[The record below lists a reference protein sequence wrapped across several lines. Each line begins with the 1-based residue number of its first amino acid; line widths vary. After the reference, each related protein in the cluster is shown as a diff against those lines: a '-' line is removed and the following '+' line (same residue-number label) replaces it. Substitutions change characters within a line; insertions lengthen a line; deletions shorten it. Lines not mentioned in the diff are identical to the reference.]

1 MGDAKSW
8 NKHRTQVCLQ
18 PADSVL
24 KAATEEVP
32 ATFMSCVTLA
42 KWFSFS
48 LPEKLRKRDK
58 WGQD

>member
-18 PADSVL
+18 PTDSVL

-32 ATFMSCVTLA
+32 ATYELRDFGQVVQLLFA
-42 KWFSFS
+42 WEA
-48 LPEKLRKRDK
+48 EKM
-58 WGQD
+58 G

>member
-32 ATFMSCVTLA
+32 ATYELCD
-42 KWFSFS
+42 FS
-48 LPEKLRKRDK
+48 
-58 WGQD
+58 QVV